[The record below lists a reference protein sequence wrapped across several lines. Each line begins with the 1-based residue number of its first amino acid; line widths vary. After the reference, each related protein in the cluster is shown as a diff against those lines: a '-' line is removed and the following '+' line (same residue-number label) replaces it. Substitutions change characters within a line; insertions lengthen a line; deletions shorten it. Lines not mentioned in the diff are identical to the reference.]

1 MKQYKLHNTDRKT
14 FFDFR
19 SEPNSRCEGFT
30 LTFCDDGTVVMSG
43 DYGTLC
49 WKRNYHHAES
59 KDFQRDYGFPNN
71 DTGIGYF
78 AEKVCQFGVE
88 QKIKEFNL
96 EKVKELFKER
106 YKEMLN
112 DEQDKKKYQEALQEI
127 DWLEEYDEVKFRDI
141 VSEIDGDSWEYEWLT
156 YTYHFN
162 FMFEILK
169 SVSEQIL
176 EEINKEKKQ

>member
-1 MKQYKLHNTDRKT
+1 MKEFKLHNTDGKT

-19 SEPNSRCEGFT
+19 SDAESRCEGFT

-49 WKRNYHHAES
+49 WKRNYHHAEDKEFS
-59 KDFQRDYGFPNN
+59 RDYGFPN
-71 DTGIGYF
+71 DIGYF

-96 EKVKELFKER
+96 EKAKELFKER
-106 YKEMLN
+106 YEEMLK
-112 DEQDKKKYQEALQEI
+112 DEEDKKKYQEALQEM

-141 VSEIDGDSWEYEWLT
+141 VSEVDCDSWEYDWLT

-162 FMFEILK
+162 FMFEALK
-169 SVSEQIL
+169 SVSKQIL
-176 EEINKEKKQ
+176 EAVRK

>member
-1 MKQYKLHNTDRKT
+1 MTKYKLFNTDGKT

-19 SEPNSRCEGFT
+19 SSPDSRCEGFT

-49 WKRNYHHAES
+49 WKRNYHHAED
-59 KDFQRDYGFPNN
+59 KDFKRDYGFPN
-71 DTGIGYF
+71 DETGIGYF

-96 EKVKELFKER
+96 EKAKELFKER
-106 YKEMLN
+106 YKEMIN
-112 DEQDKKKYQEALQEI
+112 DEKYKEALEQI

-141 VSEIDGDSWEYEWLT
+141 VSEVDCDSWEYDWLT

-162 FMFEILK
+162 FMFGVLK
-169 SVSEQIL
+169 GVSQQIL
-176 EEINKEKKQ
+176 DAVNKEIK